1 MSDYAVGDRIG
12 TATVLAVR
20 GTKVPSLDFVDKQ
33 KQPEAKPVT
42 QPRGPRRPS
51 AGERAYAEF
60 LTMAQAAGIIQFWK
74 PEPWFLPL
82 ADDAKYRP
90 DFFVV
95 AEAVISYVPEIALFL
110 NLNIEVSCTVAVP
123 SDKLQRI
130 AENFRH
136 SRPNYLGSAAAE
148 TPKQKKRKK

>member
-20 GTKVPSLDFVDKQ
+20 GTKVPSLGAVDKQ

-95 AEAVISYVPEIALFL
+95 LASGQPCMVEIKARHKWMGSLTKVKVARSLFPEYQWVVLEYA
-110 NLNIEVSCTVAVP
+110 S
-123 SDKLQRI
+123 
-130 AENFRH
+130 
-136 SRPNYLGSAAAE
+136 
-148 TPKQKKRKK
+148 KKWRLMFKTGREPLELLP

>member
-20 GTKVPSLDFVDKQ
+20 GTKVPSLDAVDKP
-33 KQPEAKPVT
+33 KQPEAKPIT
-42 QPRGPRRPS
+42 RPRGPRRPS
-51 AGERAYAEF
+51 AGEKAYAEF
-60 LTMAQAAGIIQFWK
+60 LTMAQAAGIVQFWA

-95 AEAVISYVPEIALFL
+95 LASGQPCMVEIKGNFQWKGSFVKHKVARSLFPEYTWLCL
-110 NLNIEVSCTVAVP
+110 EYKKGVW
-123 SDKLQRI
+123 RI
-130 AENFRH
+130 MFKTGRE
-136 SRPNYLGSAAAE
+136 PLE
-148 TPKQKKRKK
+148 LLP